1 MTGVVVLRGAHA
13 PPPGA
18 AGPVGG
24 DARGRLQRD
33 GALVYTLWQTPRG
46 CSVLAAVYCVCVC
59 VCVVRA
65 VLARLCGSR
74 QD

>member
-1 MTGVVVLRGAHA
+1 MLAGVCNATVRSYTRYGKRHGAVVYL
-13 PPPGA
+13 
-18 AGPVGG
+18 
-24 DARGRLQRD
+24 LQ
-33 GALVYTLWQTPRG
+33 YT
-46 CSVLAAVYCVCVC
+46 VCVC